1 MFENV
6 LNQEAVNQL
15 SADIRGDKLA
25 PSMLFAG
32 PAASGKGTA
41 ALELARILSCEQ
53 EASWNCPCPSCAHHR
68 LLYHPDLLAL
78 GSRPFSPE
86 IAAAA
91 EVFVRESAETPA
103 RILFI
108 RAVRKLLLRFNP
120 VLWEDDPRFSKL
132 APFLEGLEDGLNEI
146 SAGEAA
152 ENTARAE
159 KLAASIR
166 ETAFKLEA
174 DGMADQVPV
183 SQIRH
188 ASYWIR
194 LAPLGRRKFLLI
206 ENADR
211 MQDAARNALLKILE
225 EPPGR
230 AVIVLT
236 TTRAPA
242 LLPTVVSRLRPY
254 RFNRRDEAV
263 EKDVIRRVFRGVE
276 APQAVSGVPS
286 VTKGNESLITGHL
299 ESFLPVS
306 GEKLYPLAAFFAAS
320 LAAQTLLALRNEMPS
335 LAPPSGIIAL
345 GKYAA
350 PIAESSGCG
359 RPAKEAADCIKTVL
373 SGAERFETPGLFRRF
388 LSQLL
393 DLVSRST
400 RAGAAPSGGG
410 PQIRP
415 GVPDEEAIAAGDGL
429 AGIFRELAAEAAS
442 AVGIYNLGPE
452 LVLEKMCADFTRRIL
467 GGSGSAGHFFSR

>member
-6 LNQEAVNQL
+6 LSQEAANQL

-41 ALELARILSCEQ
+41 ALELGRVLSCEKD
-53 EASWNCPCPSCAHHR
+53 ASWNCPCPSCARHR
-68 LLYHPDLLAL
+68 LLYHPDLLAV

-91 EVFVRESAETPA
+91 EVFVRENAETPA

-120 VLWEDDPRFSKL
+120 VLWEDEPRFSKL
-132 APFLEGLEDGLNEI
+132 FPLLEALEDGLNEI
-146 SAGEAA
+146 TAGEASGSSA

-166 ETAFKLEA
+166 KSAFKLEA
-174 DGMADQVPV
+174 DGIADHVPV

-188 ASYWIR
+188 ASYWMR

-225 EPPGR
+225 EPPDR
-230 AVIVLT
+230 ALIVLAT
-236 TTRAPA
+236 SRAPA
-242 LLPTVVSRLRPY
+242 LLPTIVSRLRPY
-254 RFNRRDEAV
+254 QFRRRDETV

-276 APQAVSGVPS
+276 APSAAGVSAAARGS
-286 VTKGNESLITGHL
+286 DSLITGYL

-306 GEKLYPLAAFFAAS
+306 GGKLYPLAAFFAAS
-320 LAAQTLLALRNEMPS
+320 LAAQALFALKNQNPS
-335 LAPPSGIIAL
+335 LLPPAEIVAL

-350 PIAESSGCG
+350 PIAESAGLG
-359 RPAKEAADCIKTVL
+359 RPAKDTGACIVAVLAGAD
-373 SGAERFETPGLFRRF
+373 RFEAPGLFPHF

-393 DLVSRST
+393 GLVSRNF
-400 RAGAAPSGGG
+400 RAAPSGGS
-410 PQIRP
+410 PQTAP
-415 GVPDEEAIAAGDGL
+415 EAAGRKIPSPGDTSRF

-442 AVGIYNLGPE
+442 AVGTYNIGAE
-452 LVLEKMCADFTRRIL
+452 LALEKFCAAFTQRIL
-467 GGSGSAGHFFSR
+467 ESAV